1 MFTITSRHAVKVW
14 MRPQC
19 YCYCSLSI
27 CFAMRNLD
35 PGYEVVQSRVCC
47 PTSSEPSLW
56 DHATHGFWGTGYR
69 PKRVWYSFNLNIK
82 CVLWNIHINGN
93 IQSIQSSVYGL
104 RTHITYVRG
113 GVSSFVDLW
122 ARNWGWPLAHCDFMH
137 GACVRNEEKMLGILI
152 DCLIIRNRP
161 SPSQVC
167 GSVVIL
173 IYY

>member
-35 PGYEVVQSRVCC
+35 PGYGVVQSRVCC

-82 CVLWNIHINGN
+82 CVLWNIHINEN
-93 IQSIQSSVYGL
+93 IHPVFCIWL
-104 RTHITYVRG
+104 THAYYVRTRRR
-113 GVSSFVDLW
+113 FVLRRLMSEELGLAVGALW
-122 ARNWGWPLAHCDFMH
+122 FYAWSLCEERRKN
-137 GACVRNEEKMLGILI
+137 VRNINWLPY
-152 DCLIIRNRP
+152 N
-161 SPSQVC
+161 
-167 GSVVIL
+167 
-173 IYY
+173 

>member
-1 MFTITSRHAVKVW
+1 MQSKYEWGRSVTVIAHYRYALQCATLTLGTGLCNLVSAVQ
-14 MRPQC
+14 PP
-19 YCYCSLSI
+19 LSPASETTPHTASGAQVI
-27 CFAMRNLD
+27 GPREFGIPLTWILN
-35 PGYEVVQSRVCC
+35 VCC
-47 PTSSEPSLW
+47 EIYILTR
-56 DHATHGFWGTGYR
+56 T
-69 PKRVWYSFNLNIK
+69 
-82 CVLWNIHINGN
+82 
-93 IQSIQSSVYGL
+93 SIQSSVYGL